1 MDFLNTI
8 IFSIVEG
15 LTEFLPVSST
25 GHLNLTR
32 VILNIPKSDF
42 FTTFEIFIQLG
53 AILAVVV
60 LYFKRVMASSLIW
73 KKILVSFIPT
83 GIIGLIFG
91 KFIKNFLVSNEY
103 ITLLALFLGGIALII
118 LELLYKEKEHHF
130 ENIEKIPYMSVVLI
144 GLFQAIAVVPG
155 VSRSAATI
163 VGALFLGIKRK
174 TAVEF
179 SFLLAVPTM
188 LAATI
193 FDLNEANFNFSSD
206 ELSFM
211 TFGFIGS
218 FITAIFA
225 IKFFLNFIKNHTFI
239 PFGIY
244 RIALSVLFYF
254 LIIK

>member
-8 IFSIVEG
+8 
-15 LTEFLPVSST
+15 
-25 GHLNLTR
+25 
-32 VILNIPKSDF
+32 ILNIPKSDF
-42 FTTFEIFIQLG
+42 FTTFEIFIQLV

-155 VSRSAATI
+155 VSRSAATS
-163 VGALFLGIKRK
+163 VALLCFK
-174 TAVEF
+174 
-179 SFLLAVPTM
+179 
-188 LAATI
+188 
-193 FDLNEANFNFSSD
+193 
-206 ELSFM
+206 
-211 TFGFIGS
+211 
-218 FITAIFA
+218 
-225 IKFFLNFIKNHTFI
+225 KNSQH
-239 PFGIY
+239 
-244 RIALSVLFYF
+244 
-254 LIIK
+254 